1 MLNGWLHSVKTGFG
15 VFESRNSPIYC
26 VEWLHRGFEKQTIC
40 TVIIY
45 LEALL
50 GW

>member
-26 VEWLHRGFEKQTIC
+26 VEGYIGDLRNKQS
-40 TVIIY
+40 
-45 LEALL
+45 AP
-50 GW
+50 